1 MPFLKAILMCG
12 VLSLQ
17 KAMSGELGSRRFL
30 VRPPEPAPEMLLSLP
45 SSSIYLGKT
54 LLLHVPFFWN
64 PKKLVNPHICICGIT
79 GSGKSYLIKSFIT
92 RARLIFGARA
102 LILDWAGEYSEWVRL
117 AGGKVV
123 SFGKDGLN
131 LLDLGGSTA
140 HARTRQVV
148 ESLEMLTDLQSFPKQ
163 RRLTEDAIEQAF
175 LSMGLKLHQPMR
187 RKKRQ
192 PTLEQVHAILKKNS
206 SRDPEAAEAARRIR
220 TLLLSSGKSFC
231 STTIGMNDLLSGLVC
246 VDLHSLSTESLRSL
260 AGLSILQFVKGKMRN
275 EPYRPEGGVS
285 LFVVVDE
292 AWKIAADERSD
303 VISIVREGRK
313 YGFGII
319 VASQNPTDVHKSI
332 FSNAGTTFLFRL
344 TLSSEREYVRS
355 SLTYSDYYEEISHGM
370 GVGTAL
376 VHLEMAQPLRC
387 PRNFIL
393 EKVDGEP
400 LMRLARIRGG
410 RMDVEIEKDEL
421 GRRLLSLGLS
431 DRKSSEILSEFERS
445 SFSLEAERFSS
456 LLESAGATRASVLS
470 FLRELGASEKD
481 LLGVYSASRPGRH
494 QGGEAML
501 RLKKNNLRKN
511 KSKGGGERA

>member
-1 MPFLKAILMCG
+1 MCG

-64 PKKLVNPHICICGIT
+64 PKKLVNRHICICGIT

-140 HARTRQVV
+140 HARTRHVV

-246 VDLHSLSTESLRSL
+246 VDLHSLPTESLRSL
-260 AGLSILQFVKGKMRN
+260 AGLSILQFVKEKMRN

-303 VISIVREGRK
+303 VIS
-313 YGFGII
+313 F
-319 VASQNPTDVHKSI
+319 
-332 FSNAGTTFLFRL
+332 
-344 TLSSEREYVRS
+344 
-355 SLTYSDYYEEISHGM
+355 
-370 GVGTAL
+370 
-376 VHLEMAQPLRC
+376 
-387 PRNFIL
+387 
-393 EKVDGEP
+393 
-400 LMRLARIRGG
+400 
-410 RMDVEIEKDEL
+410 
-421 GRRLLSLGLS
+421 
-431 DRKSSEILSEFERS
+431 
-445 SFSLEAERFSS
+445 
-456 LLESAGATRASVLS
+456 
-470 FLRELGASEKD
+470 
-481 LLGVYSASRPGRH
+481 
-494 QGGEAML
+494 
-501 RLKKNNLRKN
+501 
-511 KSKGGGERA
+511 